1 MTTNGTKIEAGTY
14 ELIIESY
21 NSLSIAQSALK
32 TDSVIIQIS
41 YFEPEPEEQLE
52 LIKPSFKK
60 ELVLE
65 VLELGKKT
73 VWTLP

>member
-1 MTTNGTKIEAGTY
+1 MTTNGTEIEAGTY

-41 YFEPEPEEQLE
+41 YGEPEPEDQLE
-52 LIKPSFKK
+52 LIKPSFK
-60 ELVLE
+60 EDLVI
-65 VLELGKKT
+65 
-73 VWTLP
+73 